1 MKFFRKV
8 DQIHLGT
15 EYCFKYSND
24 LSVTIEERQRQK
36 KEAKENNIVIIKD
49 NLKHF
54 KRQKAIIEERLNNA
68 TNQYEKMSCE
78 KILNYNAQHL
88 KFWEERLAKFNENN
102 KKQIIAKKLN
112 DNQK

>member
-24 LSVTIEERQRQK
+24 LSVTEERQRQK

-49 NLKHF
+49 NLKH
-54 KRQKAIIEERLNNA
+54 
-68 TNQYEKMSCE
+68 
-78 KILNYNAQHL
+78 
-88 KFWEERLAKFNENN
+88 
-102 KKQIIAKKLN
+102 
-112 DNQK
+112 

>member
-24 LSVTIEERQRQK
+24 LSVTEERQRQK

-68 TNQYEKMSCE
+68 KTQGEKMSCE
-78 KILNYNAQHL
+78 RPLKYNAQHI

-102 KKQIIAKKLN
+102 KKQIIAKTLN
-112 DNQK
+112 GNQK